1 MGIVLADWVTD
12 TESDVA
18 AALALEPLDVD
29 GELSDAERQTWDDRL
44 GAVTVKFEMD
54 VSEQARRSL
63 RESLAERSELY
74 RRTRA
79 DLMHPRSQDG
89 QALAA
94 ALDTALDDGAVDGLL
109 MFGGMA

>member
-1 MGIVLADWVTD
+1 MVLADWLSE
-12 TESDVA
+12 TESDVT

-29 GELSDAERQTWDDRL
+29 GELSDVERETWDDRL

-54 VSEQARRSL
+54 VPEQARRSL
-63 RESLAERSELY
+63 RETLAEQSPLY

-94 ALDTALDDGAVDGLL
+94 ALDSALDDGAVGSLL
-109 MFGGMA
+109 AFGG